1 MGGNGERLRKWGGK
15 WEEKLG
21 NLWGN
26 VENGGNGGK
35 EGNVGE
41 MRGK

>member
-1 MGGNGERLRKWGGK
+1 MGGNGERLRKWGGNGG
-15 WEEKLG
+15 KLG
-21 NLWGN
+21 YLWGN